1 MIRHPAYSRRP
12 PTRCIEMDTPT
23 HYLAPAME
31 RRRLKSSVLA
41 SAGYHDDR
49 TILEVA
55 FRTGRV
61 YYYFDVPIFH
71 YDALLAAPSAGQ
83 YFNEYIRSHYRSELV
98 YDPRRPTR
106 GRR

>member
-1 MIRHPAYSRRP
+1 MGGSILH
-12 PTRCIEMDTPT
+12 D
-23 HYLAPAME
+23 AME

-41 SAGYHDDR
+41 SARYHEDR

-83 YFNEYIRSHYRSELV
+83 YFNEYIRPHYRSELV

-106 GRR
+106 GK